1 MSHEGT
7 CYPNILIFGRFL
19 TCVVDEPA
27 KKRIFTCQTGRFMHR
42 ILALFF
48 SFCFLALAVEAG
60 AQRVTDS
67 GYRAVA
73 FIKPDGTIQ
82 DGSYKIIGH
91 IKPDGTVQDAS
102 YKIVAHLKG
111 DGTVQD
117 ASYRIV
123 GHVKDDGTVQDSSY
137 RIIGHIKK
145 DGTVQD
151 ASYKIIGHAEGIPVR
166 WTAFFFFFRT

>member
-1 MSHEGT
+1 
-7 CYPNILIFGRFL
+7 
-19 TCVVDEPA
+19 
-27 KKRIFTCQTGRFMHR
+27 MHR

-82 DGSYKIIGH
+82 D
-91 IKPDGTVQDAS
+91 
-102 YKIVAHLKG
+102 
-111 DGTVQD
+111 
-117 ASYRIV
+117 
-123 GHVKDDGTVQDSSY
+123 
-137 RIIGHIKK
+137 
-145 DGTVQD
+145 